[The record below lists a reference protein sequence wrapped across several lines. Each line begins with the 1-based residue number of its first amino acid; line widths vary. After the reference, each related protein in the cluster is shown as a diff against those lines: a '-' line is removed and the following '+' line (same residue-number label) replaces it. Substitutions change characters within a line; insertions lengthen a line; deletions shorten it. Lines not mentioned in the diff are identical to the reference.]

1 MKKSTAIIFPNQLFE
16 QSEMIDQCKD
26 FVIVE
31 EYLFFNQ
38 FKFHKQKIAFHRA
51 TMKSYSSYLTSLG
64 FKVTYI
70 NAISEFSDIRK
81 LISKLPFKIKK
92 IVTFF
97 IALIIYFPLAKIS
110 KLFNYFGFNVNNFP
124 LSDYKN
130 KTFYF
135 MATDSLDRF
144 GTKLEKRFTKI
155 ENELEEQRLI
165 TKNPDNVDNYEA
177 LQKAM
182 DKMNVL
188 ESEYLELMEE
198 HERLI
203 T

>member
-1 MKKSTAIIFPNQLFE
+1 MKYAAKKKKRN
-16 QSEMIDQCKD
+16 
-26 FVIVE
+26 
-31 EYLFFNQ
+31 
-38 FKFHKQKIAFHRA
+38 R
-51 TMKSYSSYLTSLG
+51 
-64 FKVTYI
+64 
-70 NAISEFSDIRK
+70 ISW
-81 LISKLPFKIKK
+81 
-92 IVTFF
+92 
-97 IALIIYFPLAKIS
+97 
-110 KLFNYFGFNVNNFP
+110 
-124 LSDYKN
+124 
-130 KTFYF
+130 
-135 MATDSLDRF
+135 
-144 GTKLEKRFTKI
+144 LEKRFTKI